1 LEDIG
6 EGEAIGVFCK
16 ERRILARKEKSKC
29 WSLNRKVSKI

>member
-16 ERRILARKEKSKC
+16 ERRILARKEKR
-29 WSLNRKVSKI
+29 NVGV